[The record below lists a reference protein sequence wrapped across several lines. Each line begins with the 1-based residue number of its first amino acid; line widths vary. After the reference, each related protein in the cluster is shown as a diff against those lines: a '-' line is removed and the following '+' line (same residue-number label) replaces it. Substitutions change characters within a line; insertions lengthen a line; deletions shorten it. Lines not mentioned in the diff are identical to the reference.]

1 MILAILL
8 PSAAVAQGAVEE
20 SLGELG
26 AAVRQS
32 PPRRILPARVDLS
45 GTLPPPRSQGS
56 TQSCT
61 SWSVTYGAATQAA
74 RRNDA
79 TAPTLSPAFT
89 YNQVSN
95 DPYCQRAT
103 RISTTLDL
111 LRDVG
116 ALPMAAF
123 AFDGGWCGR
132 RPSATERVEAARYR
146 IRGWSAFDASDPAS
160 VKAQIAEG
168 RVVIVAVPLGS
179 ALRAHRGDGVFA
191 ADSEPTSRHA
201 LLAIGYDDARQAFR
215 IQNSWGQGW
224 GDGGYAWVGYPYWRG
239 TVRTGFIID
248 ESIPRHQ

>member
-1 MILAILL
+1 MRWLAAVLAAVA
-8 PSAAVAQGAVEE
+8 PGAAVAQGAVEE

-26 AAVRQS
+26 AAVRYS
-32 PPRRILPARVDLS
+32 PPRRVLPARVDLS

-61 SWSVTYGAATQAA
+61 SWSVTYGAATQAS
-74 RRNDA
+74 RRTDA
-79 TAPTLSPAFT
+79 AAPALSPAFT
-89 YNQVSN
+89 YNEVSK

-116 ALPMAAF
+116 ALPIAAF

-132 RPSATERVEAARYR
+132 RPSPTDLAEAARYR
-146 IRGWSAFDASDPAS
+146 IRGWSAFDASDPAG
-160 VKAQIAEG
+160 VKGQIADG
-168 RVVIVAVPLGS
+168 RVVMVSVPSGA

-215 IQNSWGQGW
+215 VQNSWGPDW
-224 GDGGYAWVGYPYWRG
+224 GDGGYAWLGYPYWRE
-239 TVRTGFIID
+239 TVRAGFVID
-248 ESIPRHQ
+248 